1 MLVSAE
7 RATEILDQKLPAQI
21 LFYRVPINEPSPTTT
36 TDAAPSPDSVRE
48 QRRQHAS
55 PAAAALA
62 AASSPTSPPVNV
74 GDSQH
79 VNPIFGSV
87 STSDIADSI
96 KALLAQDEEGA
107 RIVLSAEDVTI
118 LTGEGVE
125 GGDRVK
131 SLGEFPVEVKVRGG
145 RDTVRRIVSVGP
157 VEDEN

>member
-1 MLVSAE
+1 MSPE
-7 RATEILDQKLPAQI
+7 RATEILDQKLPVQI
-21 LFYRVPINEPSPTTT
+21 LFYRVPISEPSPTTDT
-36 TDAAPSPDSVRE
+36 TPSPESAT
-48 QRRQHAS
+48 QQQRQHAS

-62 AASSPTSPPVNV
+62 AAFTPKPPPVNV
-74 GDSQH
+74 SDSRRAE
-79 VNPIFGSV
+79 PIFGSV

-131 SLGEFPVEVKVRGG
+131 ALGEFPIEVKVRGG
-145 RDTVRRIVSVGP
+145 RDSVRRIVSVTA

>member
-1 MLVSAE
+1 MSPE

-21 LFYRVPINEPSPTTT
+21 LFYRVPIAEPSPTDITST
-36 TDAAPSPDSVRE
+36 PPSPESATE

-62 AASSPTSPPVNV
+62 AASTPTPPSVNV
-74 GDSQH
+74 SDSLRAE
-79 VNPIFGSV
+79 PIFGSV

-96 KALLAQDEEGA
+96 KAFLFQDEEGA
-107 RIVLSAEDVTI
+107 RIVLGAEDVTI

-131 SLGEFPVEVKVRGG
+131 ALGEFPIEVKMRGG
-145 RDTVRRIVSVGP
+145 RDTVRRIVSVRA